1 MVRFV
6 VLAALLVACGG
17 SRSHTPA
24 WPKASA
30 HDSDGGESLA
40 PRVAG
45 SVAAIEQADEIKPD
59 DKPVVKPDAPAE
71 TSVGIKPVVPAT
83 TKPDDVIT
91 TEDIIIEIDD

>member
-17 SRSHTPA
+17 SGSRTPA

-30 HDSDGGESLA
+30 HGTDGGESLA
-40 PRVAG
+40 PRVAS
-45 SVAAIEQADEIKPD
+45 SVAAIEQADEIKPE
-59 DKPVVKPDAPAE
+59 DKPVVKPDAPVE
-71 TSVGIKPVVPAT
+71 TSVGVKPVVPAV